1 MGKSTI
7 NGHFQSH
14 LTHFHLPISDSL
26 VVKQRKSTDA
36 RFHPFLISLSSKGL
50 NTQATRTGWTW
61 PNGWN
66 LLDGLCLLCLLVIR
80 QLSWENWEHLPSKWR
95 FSSWENHLNDI
106 IMIYRPAGWWFGTWF
121 FPHVYL
127 YIYWEFHDPNWRTPS
142 FFRGVGL
149 NHQPANQWMA
159 RKHGILHGSS
169 LRTKHLKLGTKNEKF
184 VGFAAWWNSYGSMT
198 FCTYTIIYRIY
209 KYL

>member
-14 LTHFHLPISDSL
+14 LIHFHLPISDSL

-121 FPHVYL
+121 CFPIYISIYL
-127 YIYWEFHDPNWRTPS
+127 GNFMIPTDFHS
-142 FFRGVGL
+142 IIFQRGRAK
-149 NHQPANQWMA
+149 NHQRINEWLGSAGFCMAQAALRLGEIAMDQWYFD
-159 RKHGILHGSS
+159 I
-169 LRTKHLKLGTKNEKF
+169 
-184 VGFAAWWNSYGSMT
+184 